1 MSLPDVELML
11 KLLETKKQQLAANS
25 LLAQKQLLRE
35 FLQHLKK
42 QKDEQLFSLQ
52 KDAAV
57 IQGDLEH
64 VEQVL
69 RELEKPQNLLSYQP
83 GWIELQ

>member
-11 KLLETKKQQLAANS
+11 KLLEAKKQQLAANS
-25 LLAQKQLLRE
+25 VLAQKQLLKE

-52 KDAAV
+52 KEAAV
-57 IQGDLEH
+57 IQVRRFSLQFID
-64 VEQVL
+64 
-69 RELEKPQNLLSYQP
+69 PNLPLLP
-83 GWIELQ
+83 G